1 MGRYEIFTTET
12 FGAWI
17 DNLKD
22 TNVRTMIFKY
32 VDRMADGNL
41 GDVRYVGDGV
51 IERKIDVGPGYRL
64 YFTQIE
70 NTVLLL
76 LCGGDKSTQQR
87 DITRAKKLRQ
97 EITQ

>member
-1 MGRYEIFTTET
+1 MGRYDIFTTET
-12 FGAWI
+12 FDAWV
-17 DNLKD
+17 DNLRD

-87 DITRAKKLRQ
+87 DITRAKKLRL